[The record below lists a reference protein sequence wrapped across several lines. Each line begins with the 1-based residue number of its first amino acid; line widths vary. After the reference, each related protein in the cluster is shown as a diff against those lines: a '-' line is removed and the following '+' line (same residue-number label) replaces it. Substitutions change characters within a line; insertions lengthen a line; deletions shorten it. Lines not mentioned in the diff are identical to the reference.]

1 MPFES
6 LVEDEISMM
15 EDQLNE
21 SGRALETHEIQVP
34 LGSIMHHVPSVLSGA
49 SVQDAINLMV
59 SRDVGSIFVVSDER
73 LKGIIGERD
82 ILLKVLN
89 KQVDYAN
96 LTVDHFM
103 KSDPLSLKPEDL
115 LDTAIQHMAQGRFRH
130 IPIVDDEY
138 RPLGMVSVRHIIS
151 DLVEHFPQEVLTL
164 PPKPIRN
171 AMRAREGA

>member
-6 LVEDEISMM
+6 LVDDEMSMM

-49 SVQDAINLMV
+49 SVQDVINLMV
-59 SRDVGSIFVVSDER
+59 SHDVGSIFVVSDEK

-89 KQVDYAN
+89 KLVDYAN

-103 KSDPLSLKPEDL
+103 KSDPLSLNLKIYSTQPFNIWL
-115 LDTAIQHMAQGRFRH
+115 RGGFGIFRLSMPSTAR
-130 IPIVDDEY
+130 
-138 RPLGMVSVRHIIS
+138 
-151 DLVEHFPQEVLTL
+151 
-164 PPKPIRN
+164 
-171 AMRAREGA
+171 

>member
-6 LVEDEISMM
+6 FVDDEISTMQ
-15 EDQLNE
+15 EQLNE
-21 SGRALETHEIQVP
+21 SSKALETHEIQVP

-49 SVQDAINLMV
+49 SVQDVINLMV
-59 SRDVGSIFVVSDER
+59 SHDIGSIFVVSDES
-73 LKGIIGERD
+73 LKGVIGERD

-89 KQVDYAN
+89 KLGDYAN
-96 LTVDHFM
+96 LSVDHFM
-103 KSDPLSLKPEDL
+103 KCDPLTLKPEDL
-115 LDTAIQHMAQGRFRH
+115 LDTAIQHMAQGGFRH
-130 IPIVDDEY
+130 IPIVDDQH

-151 DLVEHFPQEVLTL
+151 YLIEHFPQEVLTL